1 MFSLLPVSSFLL
13 NLLAKED
20 WDYLLYSTWSA
31 VGRQDASNHSAFK
44 VSKNLQKQMEL
55 NNSKANN
62 NNVLGEHSC
71 LTPLQSNLSI
81 RGYIFRVIEVPL

>member
-1 MFSLLPVSSFLL
+1 MFSPLPVSSFLL
-13 NLLAKED
+13 KLLAKED

-44 VSKNLQKQMEL
+44 VFKTLQKQMEL
-55 NNSKANN
+55 NNSKAN